1 MWNCWAVSCSIGAS
15 GPVLRH
21 GLRRQ
26 FSHTIRTFPLI
37 WFPRHKNNFIEKVGP
52 YASGSLQSPDVFEP
66 IPVVT
71 ARWAV
76 QLLVFPAGVFLFR
89 FLYFY
94 PLEDELDLD
103 EEAEG
108 ERRR

>member
-1 MWNCWAVSCSIGAS
+1 M
-15 GPVLRH
+15 
-21 GLRRQ
+21 
-26 FSHTIRTFPLI
+26 
-37 WFPRHKNNFIEKVGP
+37 
-52 YASGSLQSPDVFEP
+52 FES

-89 FLYFY
+89 FLYFC
-94 PLEDELDLD
+94 LFEDDLDLD
-103 EEAEG
+103 EEVEE